1 MRDRGPPGSALE
13 AALQKKR
20 SYKHFDVPLNSKKC
34 EQLVSDPVAVSRHA
48 FFPFLRLDIV
58 RPRIKRLATG
68 KLQKSN
74 KVRDIRYAAHADAAI
89 YAYYNYVLAELYE
102 QKLSIAGL
110 QEEVIAFR
118 PLGKSNVNFAKE
130 AFDWVASNAPCTA
143 LGFDVKDFFGSLDH
157 AFLKSAWAE
166 LLGKATLPKDHY
178 AVYRSLTRHA
188 SVELIA
194 ARKAL
199 GISRSALE
207 KRERICEAAE
217 FRSAIRGA
225 GLVHVNSSGR
235 GIPQGSPMSALLSN
249 IYMLAFDKEM
259 SKAARYVGGYYRRY
273 CDDIL
278 VIVKAEHVTDF
289 KKFVEDKLANLRLT
303 MQAAKTLEC
312 AFTPLAD
319 KPLQYL
325 GLVFDGKRILL
336 RSSGVARYYK
346 KMRAGVRQH
355 TKAKTMDGETPL
367 AVQRQKRLLRQYTE
381 HAPEFQR
388 SYPSYVKRVSIAA
401 GSPAIIQQLRRHRRC
416 FKKLMEE

>member
-1 MRDRGPPGSALE
+1 MRERGPPRSALE
-13 AALQKKR
+13 AALRKKR
-20 SYKHFDVPLNSKKC
+20 SYKHFDAPLKSTEC
-34 EQLVSDPVAVSRHA
+34 ERLVSDPAAVSSHA

-68 KLQKSN
+68 KLQKSS

-89 YAYYNYVLAELYE
+89 YAYYNFVLAELYE
-102 QKLSIAGL
+102 RALRLAGL

-118 PLGKSNVNFAKE
+118 PLGKSNVDFAKE
-130 AFDWVASNAPCTA
+130 AFDWVAAHASCTA

-157 AFLKSAWAE
+157 AHLKTTWAG
-166 LLGKATLPKDHY
+166 LLGEVALPADHY

-188 SVELIA
+188 SVELIE

-199 GISRSALE
+199 GISRTALE
-207 KRERICEAAE
+207 KKEKICEAAE
-217 FRSAIRGA
+217 FRSVIRAA
-225 GLVHVNSSGR
+225 GLIQVNGSGK

-249 IYMLAFDKEM
+249 IYMLSFDKEM
-259 SKAARYVGGYYRRY
+259 SEAVRSVGGYYRRY

-278 VIVKAEHVTDF
+278 AVVKAEHVVDF
-289 KKFVEDKLANLRLT
+289 KHFVEAKLATLGLT

-346 KMRAGVRQH
+346 KMRGGVRQH
-355 TKAKTMDGETPL
+355 TKARSMDGETPL

-381 HAPEFQR
+381 HAPAFER
-388 SYPSYVKRVSIAA
+388 SYPSYVKRVSAA
-401 GSPAIIQQLRRHRRC
+401 TGSLAIVRQLRHHRRR
-416 FKKLMEE
+416 FKRLMEE